1 MGVVTNL
8 LVVDVI
14 PSSDSSE
21 TDDSSEPSV
30 AVDPLNTNQIV
41 VGAYGVY
48 VSPSIELDHNDKSLA
63 WS

>member
-21 TDDSSEPSV
+21 TYDNSEPSV
-30 AVDPLNTNQIV
+30 AVDPLKIEWSIFT
-41 VGAYGVY
+41 VY
-48 VSPSIELDHNDKSLA
+48 APMESL
-63 WS
+63 SR

>member
-41 VGAYGVY
+41 VGHTA
-48 VSPSIELDHNDKSLA
+48 SM
-63 WS
+63 